1 MRTFCE
7 LPTDGLRRARP
18 RVLLTLFGL
27 ALAACG
33 GGGGGSDNN
42 ATPPPPPPPPPPGG
56 NVPPLSSTVID
67 VTNGQQ
73 IGSSHW
79 GNGNTSTGGQG
90 QPMAGLDCIAP
101 GSIPNA
107 YHVHTHLSIFLN
119 GQALT
124 IPAGIGF
131 VSQGTPSECN
141 YPLHTHSLNGL
152 LHVHGTAPGTFT
164 LGQIFQIWGQPLSS
178 ADIAGLTSMPVRVF
192 VVDNGVVTENTGD
205 WSAIE
210 LTSHRTITIQV
221 GTDIAEVPN
230 VTWSGL

>member
-42 ATPPPPPPPPPPGG
+42 PTPPPPPPPPPGG